1 MAQTDSSRSE
11 TFDIAVVGGGVVG
24 CAMARRFTLEGA
36 RVVLLE
42 KDVDVLAGASKGN
55 SAILHT
61 GFDAPPGSLEQRCI
75 AEGHA
80 EFLEIREALE
90 LPLLRSGAIV
100 AAWTSE
106 ELDKLES
113 LMDQARANGV
123 EDIQPLTA
131 AGILAEEPSL
141 ASRVKGGFRVPREAL
156 IDPWSTPH
164 AYLLQAMANGAEVW
178 RGCEVTDGMF
188 DGAEWLL
195 ETTAG
200 PLRAAS
206 VINCAGLYGDT
217 LDQRLLG
224 ESSYSIRPRKG
235 QFLVFDKAAAR
246 LVSSIVLPVPT
257 EKTKGIVVCRTIYG
271 NVLVGPTAEDQ
282 ESRTDSSTD
291 RDTLVQLHRKAAEIL
306 PALAEV
312 PVTAAYAGLR
322 PASEHKDYRIH
333 ERPEWNFISVGG
345 IRSTGLSAALGI
357 ARHVFDLH
365 RGFGHRFAAL
375 ERPVQAPACGG
386 LSEYEPRSWQE
397 PDNGGIVCH
406 CELVTRREIEQV
418 LSGPLPPR
426 SLAGLKR
433 RTRVTMGRCQGFYCM
448 GALARMTEGAFD
460 VPLACLA
467 EDPGDRDE

>member
-1 MAQTDSSRSE
+1 MAQSHSPPSE

-42 KDVDVLAGASKGN
+42 KAVDVLAGASKGN

-80 EFLEIREALE
+80 EFLEIRDALK
-90 LPLLRSGAIV
+90 LPLLQSGAIV
-100 AAWTSE
+100 AAWTPE
-106 ELDKLES
+106 EQDKLES
-113 LMDQARANGV
+113 LMEQAHANGI
-123 EDIQPLTA
+123 EDVQPLTA
-131 AGILAEEPSL
+131 AAILAEEPNL

-164 AYLLQAMANGAEVW
+164 AYLLQALTNGAAVW

-188 DGAEWLL
+188 DGAEWVL
-195 ETTAG
+195 ETTQG
-200 PLRAAS
+200 SLRASS
-206 VINCAGLYGDT
+206 VINCAGLYGDI

-224 ESSYSIRPRKG
+224 ETFYSIRPRKG

-291 RDTLVQLHRKAAEIL
+291 RDTLVQLHRKGAEIL

-322 PASEHKDYRIH
+322 PASEQKDYRIH
-333 ERPEWNFISVGG
+333 ERPERNYISVGG
-345 IRSTGLSAALGI
+345 IRSTGLSSALGV
-357 ARHVFDLH
+357 ARHVFERH

-375 ERPVQAPACGG
+375 ERPLQAPACGG
-386 LSEYEPRSWQE
+386 LSEYDPRNWQE
-397 PDNGGIVCH
+397 AANGGIVCH

-418 LSGPLPPR
+418 LSGPLPPH

-448 GALARMTEGAFD
+448 GTLARMTEGAFD
-460 VPLACLA
+460 VPLASVVD
-467 EDPGDRDE
+467 EPG